1 MSETVKLMNDGRDLV
16 FVVGCQRS
24 GTTWLQLLLYQ
35 HPDIAS
41 SHETHLFDRYI
52 AKLEEAWAREQSP
65 GYQSLGGLARTLES
79 TEFDQLLRAAVDI
92 ALGEILG
99 MKKGARLVVEKTP
112 DHVRHAETI
121 LRLYPAASFIHI
133 VRDPR
138 SVACSL
144 RDGSYSWAMNW
155 ASADPVVSA
164 RHWNRAVA
172 TGQSIKQ
179 TTERYLEVRYED
191 LLQAGEQRLGEI
203 FSWLGIEV
211 EPQFCAEALGRCALH
226 KLRSDDAVDVTPWKL
241 QESAEVFYRKGQAS
255 GWREELSARDRAKVE
270 YIAGGL
276 MNELGYDRV
285 SRHRKTPPLAL
296 VPRLMRERAVKTVLS
311 LVAGPASISFA
322 RRVLR
327 RLESG
332 DSRSP

>member
-1 MSETVKLMNDGRDLV
+1 MNETVELMNDGRDLV

-41 SHETHLFDRYI
+41 SHETHLFDRYV
-52 AKLEEAWAREQSP
+52 AKLEEAWAREKSP
-65 GYQSLGGLARTLES
+65 GYKSLGGLARTLES
-79 TEFDQLLRAAVDI
+79 SEFDRLLRAAADV
-92 ALGEILG
+92 ALGEILA

-112 DHVRHAETI
+112 DHVSHTDTI

-144 RDGSYSWAMNW
+144 RDGSYSWATTW
-155 ASADPVVSA
+155 ASADPVISA
-164 RHWNRAVA
+164 RHWNQTVA
-172 TGQSIKQ
+172 RGRSIKRK
-179 TTERYLEVRYED
+179 TERYLEVRYED
-191 LLQAGEQRLGEI
+191 LLQAGEQKLEET

-211 EPQFCAEALGRCALH
+211 EPQFCAEALASCALS
-226 KLRSDDAVDVTPWKL
+226 KLQTNDADDVTPWKL
-241 QESAEVFYRKGQAS
+241 QESAEAFYRKGQADS
-255 GWREELSARDRAKVE
+255 WREELTARDRAKVE
-270 YIAGGL
+270 YIAGDL
-276 MNELGYDRV
+276 MNDLGYDRV
-285 SRHRKTPPLAL
+285 SRHPKTPPLSL
-296 VPRLMRERAVKTVLS
+296 VPRLMRERAVEAALS

-327 RLESG
+327 KLESG
-332 DSRSP
+332 DSRSL